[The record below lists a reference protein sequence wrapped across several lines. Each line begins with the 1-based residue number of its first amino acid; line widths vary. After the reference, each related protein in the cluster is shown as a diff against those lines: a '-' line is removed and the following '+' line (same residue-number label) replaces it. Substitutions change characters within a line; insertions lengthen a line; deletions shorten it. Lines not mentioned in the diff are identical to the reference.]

1 MIHSC
6 QAAQPGYARALHV
19 TQDCLPAPSEGRFAY
34 LGCAFLLCELP
45 RYAGMLTCTALPSQV
60 LFFARLFADV
70 TGRVAPRLRVLAPQ
84 SPLLLAALGVGM
96 VATLPGYFLYIRA
109 GPRWHSDAAAVGAA

>member
-1 MIHSC
+1 MI
-6 QAAQPGYARALHV
+6 AA
-19 TQDCLPAPSEGRFAY
+19 
-34 LGCAFLLCELP
+34 LLK
-45 RYAGMLTCTALPSQV
+45 CTALPSQV

-70 TGRVAPRLRVLAPQ
+70 TGRVAPRVRVLAPQ

-109 GPRWHSDAAAVGAA
+109 GPAWHSDAIAVGARLSRNGSPVRMLALHVQDTSCRAV

>member
-1 MIHSC
+1 MQTPDCTGSKCEIVQVCPLLES
-6 QAAQPGYARALHV
+6 AALR
-19 TQDCLPAPSEGRFAY
+19 E
-34 LGCAFLLCELP
+34 
-45 RYAGMLTCTALPSQV
+45 CTALPAQV

-109 GPRWHSDAAAVGAA
+109 GPGWHSDAAAVGARPGGT